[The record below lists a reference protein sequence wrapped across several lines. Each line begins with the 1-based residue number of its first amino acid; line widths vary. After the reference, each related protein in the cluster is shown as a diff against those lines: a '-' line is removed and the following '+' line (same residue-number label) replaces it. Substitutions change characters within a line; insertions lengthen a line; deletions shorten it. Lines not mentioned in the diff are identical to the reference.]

1 MSQKGQQNY
10 KSCKVQSHTT
20 PLLIYY
26 KHDIISRIHNSNNN
40 TDLSIIRMR
49 IVCSGPIN
57 Q

>member
-1 MSQKGQQNY
+1 MSQKGQKNY